1 MLRRFGGRLNHADA
15 EDAVAEVLIRLHQ
28 RAARGETPENLRAA
42 FFTSVRNAAI
52 DQLRAR
58 GARPTVALDAANG
71 LAADGAAP
79 IEYAETREESAV
91 LAEALAGMRRNY
103 REALLM
109 RFGIGLTVPEIAER
123 RGITL
128 NAAKKLVLRGTRQA
142 KRRLLDVT
150 SEAHC
155 EEMQTLA
162 KRQLVEKYLA
172 KVASEQEVAELEKH
186 LEHCGRCKSMVLTL
200 HHGLHEA
207 ASGAIV
213 SSSVAGELTG
223 KVGVIDHV
231 ASWAHG
237 AHDHAQLIGEKLRF
251 ATFKATG
258 ALGGGDPTAGSAFA
272 GAGAKIAT
280 ACGGA
285 AAAACLAT
293 GVVGPGVPGVALGS
307 GGEKP
312 PGQEQT
318 TPTVPQETSPT
329 TPTTAEQPTPSDEQV
344 QVTTTVEKP
353 VQRVNKELYGGGSTS
368 SGSTSGS
375 RDFAAPTGS
384 TPNGGGGGG
393 SSGSRETFGP

>member
-1 MLRRFGGRLNHADA
+1 MADGGVIGVPGPGATFERECERLRPLGEAYVLRRFGGQLNHADA

-28 RAARGETPENLRAA
+28 RAARGDTPENLRAA

-71 LAADGAAP
+71 VPADGAAP

-109 RFGIGLTVPEIAER
+109 RFGIGLTIPEIAER

-172 KVASEQEVAELEKH
+172 KVASDQEVAELEKH

-213 SSSVAGELTG
+213 SSSVAGELAG

-231 ASWAHG
+231 AGWAHG

-258 ALGGGDPTAGSAFA
+258 ALGGGDPTAGSCVRGGGREDRNGVRRGRGGSMSRDRRGGTRRPGSCAWKRRREAARA
-272 GAGAKIAT
+272 GADDTDAPAGDLADDADHRR
-280 ACGGA
+280 A
-285 AAAACLAT
+285 AD
-293 GVVGPGVPGVALGS
+293 
-307 GGEKP
+307 
-312 PGQEQT
+312 
-318 TPTVPQETSPT
+318 
-329 TPTTAEQPTPSDEQV
+329 AE
-344 QVTTTVEKP
+344 
-353 VQRVNKELYGGGSTS
+353 R
-368 SGSTSGS
+368 
-375 RDFAAPTGS
+375 
-384 TPNGGGGGG
+384 
-393 SSGSRETFGP
+393 